1 LGRLADDLERWLGW
15 MLPQVLADPQ
25 AREWYRLVKEKD
37 ADAWR
42 LIEGEEPNTP
52 AAILVKTGVSKLV
65 EWYRRGRD
73 GKVQV

>member
-37 ADAWR
+37 VDAWR
-42 LIEGEEPNTP
+42 LIEGEEPTTP
-52 AAILVKTGVSKLV
+52 ATILVKTGVSKLV
-65 EWYRRGRD
+65 NWYRRGHD